1 MRNLTRALLALSLAL
16 LAPLARA
23 EDRFFDSAGVRLRY
37 VERGEGDAVVLIHGF
52 SRDLELNWVSTGI
65 LEALA
70 ARHRVLA
77 LDCRGHGRSE
87 RPAAASAYGAEMVE
101 DVARLLD
108 HAGVGSAHVVGFSM
122 GGRIAFKLAV
132 THPERVRSVVLLG
145 IGSLDP
151 SDDHG
156 VVDRLALAL
165 ERERTMRPL
174 VDHIWPSDRPR
185 PTAEELAGIDA
196 ACFERNDPLVL
207 AAVARGFRGFDAD
220 PRQRARLRAP
230 VLAIV
235 GDDDPFR
242 AEVERLDERVP
253 AVEVEVLRGAAH
265 TNLLRREELVE
276 GIAAFWRTREI
287 LAARR

>member
-1 MRNLTRALLALSLAL
+1 MRTATRALLSFALVL
-16 LAPLARA
+16 LAPLAAA
-23 EDRFFDSAGVRLRY
+23 EDRTFDSAGVRLRY
-37 VERGEGDAVVLIHGF
+37 VERGEGEPVVLLHGF

-65 LEALA
+65 LDALA

-77 LDCRGHGRSE
+77 LDCRGHGRSA
-87 RPAAASAYGAEMVE
+87 RPAGDAAYGVEMVE

-108 HAGVGSAHVVGFSM
+108 HAGIASAHVVGFSM

-132 THPERVRSVVLLG
+132 LHPGRVRSVVLIG

-156 VVDRLALAL
+156 VVDRLAVAL
-165 ERERTMRPL
+165 ERERTIRPL
-174 VDHIWPSDRPR
+174 VEHIWPSDRPR
-185 PTAEELAGIDA
+185 PTAQELAAIDA
-196 ACFERNDPLVL
+196 ECFARNDPAVL

-220 PRQRARLRAP
+220 AVERARLLAP

-235 GDDDPFR
+235 GDDDPFLV
-242 AEVERLDERVP
+242 EVERLKQRVP
-253 AVEVEVLRGAAH
+253 SLEIELLRGAAH
-265 TNLLRREELVE
+265 TNVLRREELVE
-276 GIAAFWRTREI
+276 GIAGFWRSREI